1 MKHKTKDIADAL
13 NGLATVVDDPNA
25 TKLCNLAATR
35 LAETCALLAEA
46 TAWAQ
51 ILTVQLKREG
61 WVDADFA
68 DLRSGLGLQ
77 EWGQD

>member
-13 NGLATVVDDPNA
+13 RGLATCVDEPNA
-25 TKLCNLAATR
+25 VDLCNIAANR

-51 ILTVQLKREG
+51 ILTVQLRREG

-68 DLRSGLGLQ
+68 DLRQGLGLQ

>member
-13 NGLATVVDDPNA
+13 RGLAIVIDDHNA
-25 TKLCNLAATR
+25 TEVCNIAANR
-35 LAETCALLAEA
+35 LAEMCALLAQA

-51 ILTVQLKREG
+51 VLQVQLRREG

-68 DLRSGLGLQ
+68 DLREGLGLQ